1 MVRFGCS
8 AALVRLEQDQSYDS
22 IRANAAEVCRRTTA
36 QSSAELCVKKCQ
48 PAHHSIESDDNGCFP
63 KLKTSISPQN
73 QSSSKQVGLL
83 RGKQVMSYSSYLCLI
98 RKRDVSGTMAE
109 LPASDGRFY
118 RPTVTVNAGGP
129 FCRCMRALKCCRSC
143 SDGGEKTQRIMG
155 W

>member
-1 MVRFGCS
+1 MIRYVPLPRKFD
-8 AALVRLEQDQSYDS
+8 AEQ
-22 IRANAAEVCRRTTA
+22 TA
-36 QSSAELCVKKCQ
+36 QSSAELSCVS
-48 PAHHSIESDDNGCFP
+48 AHHSIESDENGCFP
-63 KLKTSISPQN
+63 KCATSISPKN

-83 RGKQVMSYSSYLCLI
+83 RGKQVMSYSSYCI
-98 RKRDVSGTMAE
+98 CSYEKRDVSGTMAK

-143 SDGGEKTQRIMG
+143 SRWRENAAHHGLVICLSGPHL